1 MADEKKYEERPP
13 ILESS
18 YRKSK
23 DGKYLI
29 HRVTITTIKPV
40 KYIEKVIEG
49 FEAKEGDKELEFLG
63 ED

>member
-1 MADEKKYEERPP
+1 MAEEKKYEERAP

-40 KYIEKVIEG
+40 KYVEKVLEG
-49 FEAKEGDKELEFLG
+49 SDEGEKELEFLG

>member
-1 MADEKKYEERPP
+1 MAEEKKFEEKPP

-40 KYIEKVIEG
+40 KYVEKV
-49 FEAKEGDKELEFLG
+49 LESEEEEVDLLG
-63 ED
+63 ER

>member
-1 MADEKKYEERPP
+1 MEKKKEFEEKPP

-40 KYIEKVIEG
+40 KYVEKVLESDDG
-49 FEAKEGDKELEFLG
+49 EELDLLGD
-63 ED
+63 

>member
-1 MADEKKYEERPP
+1 MADEKKFENKP

-29 HRVTITTIKPV
+29 HKVTITTIKPV
-40 KYIEKVIEG
+40 KYIEKVLEG
-49 FEAKEGDKELEFLG
+49 FEEKAGDEDLEFLG

>member
-1 MADEKKYEERPP
+1 MAEEKKFEERAP

-18 YRKSK
+18 FRKSK

-40 KYIEKVIEG
+40 KYIEKVLQGSDEVEEG
-49 FEAKEGDKELEFLG
+49 LDFLG
-63 ED
+63 EN